1 MFFLCCMCTRQ
12 LTYPR
17 YDLSVNF
24 YRLVGTFI
32 RKETQCRVLKLTVVD
47 NAFNTE
53 KVRALYESLQRTQL
67 TGLTFVNRAL
77 ACNYLGT

>member
-53 KVRALYESLQRTQL
+53 KARALYEGLQGTQL
-67 TGLTFVNRAL
+67 TGLTFVNFAL

>member
-1 MFFLCCMCTRQ
+1 M
-12 LTYPR
+12 

-53 KVRALYESLQRTQL
+53 KARALYEGLQGTQL
-67 TGLTFVNRAL
+67 TGLTFVNFAL